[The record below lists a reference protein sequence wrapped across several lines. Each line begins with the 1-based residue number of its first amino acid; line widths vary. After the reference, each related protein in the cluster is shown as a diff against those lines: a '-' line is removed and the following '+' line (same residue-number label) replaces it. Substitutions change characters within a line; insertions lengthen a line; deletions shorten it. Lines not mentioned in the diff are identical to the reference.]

1 MKIHF
6 LKKFT
11 YNHLA
16 MFIWNGRFNSSIY
29 ICFITLVG
37 NLNYLGHLMY
47 ISLDFFLKDY
57 IRIIGLVPRFH
68 FPNTIKFTTI
78 SVISWGNIPQLM
90 KIFAG
95 LKFDWNKEYYNAV
108 LLNFIG
114 RVLTFK
120 NKYFLFHII
129 LWHLCFTRH

>member
-16 MFIWNGRFNSSIY
+16 MFMWNGKFNSNIC
-29 ICFITLVG
+29 ICFITLVE

-47 ISLDFFLKDY
+47 ISLDFFFKDY
-57 IRIIGLVPRFH
+57 IRIIGHVPPFH
-68 FPNTIKFTTI
+68 FLNTIKSTTI

-90 KIFAG
+90 KSFAG
-95 LKFDWNKEYYNAV
+95 LKFDWNKEYCKAV
-108 LLNFIG
+108 LLNFIV

-120 NKYFLFHII
+120 NKYLLFRII
-129 LWHLCFTRH
+129 LWHLYFTRH